1 MNFDRDCHNC
11 SAWNKTVSC
20 KNFRQKLFSI
30 YQHFDNFYSRVNN
43 LWIWCRLK
51 RWKSFWRWLLHVRAN
66 VYKRALAGR
75 ELHDGDKR
83 ECVYMCMCVWERERE
98 RERKGK
104 SQTQLGE
111 VRIKPVC
118 TQAAFPLKKAVKHR
132 NQKQRLVINNVYKCG
147 VKTLKTC
154 FLEQWS
160 VIFKKKVF
168 YNGTGFGSTVPCK

>member
-1 MNFDRDCHNC
+1 MSERTFTNERSQD
-11 SAWNKTVSC
+11 ASC
-20 KNFRQKLFSI
+20 MMEI
-30 YQHFDNFYSRVNN
+30 
-43 LWIWCRLK
+43 
-51 RWKSFWRWLLHVRAN
+51 
-66 VYKRALAGR
+66 R
-75 ELHDGDKR
+75 ESVCICVCVCER
-83 ECVYMCMCVWERERE
+83 EGERE

-154 FLEQWS
+154 FLEQ
-160 VIFKKKVF
+160 
-168 YNGTGFGSTVPCK
+168 